1 MSYYDKEFYEF
12 HDDDSGDSCFLCSQ
26 NSSHLF
32 VVRHVKSEK
41 MVHLCQ
47 DCMLNN
53 LSEYLL
59 DNTRPWTSK
68 KD

>member
-12 HDDDSGDSCFLCSQ
+12 HVDDMPERCFLCSL
-26 NSSHLF
+26 NSSKLF
-32 VVRHVKSEK
+32 VVRHIESEK

-47 DCMLNN
+47 DCMVNN

-68 KD
+68 KE